1 MMFATCSLYQPLFA
15 CKCTTRNDAYYF
27 RSGIFS
33 IAASVSAVY
42 VANVSVLVNACN
54 GNVQKNS
61 RNSADDTDALSGN
74 VDNYE
79 VLHKL

>member
-1 MMFATCSLYQPLFA
+1 M
-15 CKCTTRNDAYYF
+15 
-27 RSGIFS
+27 
-33 IAASVSAVY
+33 SAVY